1 LFVPRALTASI
12 LGVSSLAEREL
23 DMELELQLEITAVW
37 RSLSASILGVS
48 SLAV

>member
-12 LGVSSLAEREL
+12 LGVSLAEREL